1 MAGERLQRHQTG
13 PLSYLRGGSGPP
25 LLLLHGIPG
34 SSSSWQAVGTELSD
48 RFDVVIPDLL
58 GFGRSEPP
66 EEDYYM
72 EAQADALHT
81 LLRALEIDRFYLG
94 GHDFGGPVGLTLM
107 DRAGEG
113 LQVEG
118 LALAS
123 TNVLT
128 DPFVPLP
135 LRAAGVPVLGPL
147 VFWALAGTRLSLRF
161 MHFAGARRGECSWE
175 RFREHLTPSAVD
187 LTRRIFQ
194 RSLADLR
201 SNYRRVE
208 DQARRVSCPTLV
220 IWGDGD
226 PFFPVTAGERTRD
239 LLPQAV
245 LEVLPKTG
253 HFVPE
258 ERPLEVAAL
267 IRNHF
272 AAA

>member
-1 MAGERLQRHQTG
+1 MPEQRLQRHQAG
-13 PLSYLRGGSGPP
+13 PLSYLRGGSGAP

-34 SSSSWQAVGTELSD
+34 SSASWRAVGEELSD

-58 GFGRSEPP
+58 GFGRSELP

-72 EAQADALHT
+72 EAQAEALRA

-107 DRAGEG
+107 DRAGDE

-118 LALAS
+118 LVLAS

-147 VFWALAGTRLSLRF
+147 VFWALAGTRPSLRL
-161 MHFAGARRGECSWE
+161 MHFAGARQGECSWV

-187 LTRRIFQ
+187 LTRRIFH

-208 DQARRVSCPTLV
+208 DQARRVSCRTLV

-239 LLPQAV
+239 LLPGAV

-258 ERPLEVAAL
+258 ERPGEVAAL
-267 IRNHF
+267 MRSHF
-272 AAA
+272 AGA